1 MVAIHGWTEREKL
14 IHMSGLLGHI
24 FRQPFEVVQGF
35 VNACGQVDPFA
46 FDVAKGLLY
55 LAE

>member
-1 MVAIHGWTEREKL
+1 MVAIHGWTEQEKL